1 MKNMKKLLFFA
12 MSLLYVTLLPAQEK
26 IYLWEDGK
34 MPNSRRM
41 ELKDSIANERVYQ
54 VAKPWMEFF
63 AAPADKNTGAAVIIV
78 PGGGYARLAYVV
90 SGTDLAKWFNDNG
103 INAFVLY
110 HRLPISPDLNQ
121 REMAPLQDAQRA
133 LRLIRSRAQ
142 EWHIDPT
149 KVGAMG
155 SSAGAHLVSTVG
167 THDEDVSTITDHMD
181 EFSYRPDFMIMVS
194 PVISLEDASITH
206 KGSRDNLLGKDA
218 DAMLLKEFSNDN
230 RVDENTPPAIM
241 FHADNDPAVSPMNS
255 IRFYSAMKA
264 HKRPVSLHIF
274 PQGKHSIS
282 LDPQPG
288 TTQYWSPL
296 AIDWLREMNFIK

>member
-1 MKNMKKLLFFA
+1 MKTKFLMLVATVLIA
-12 MSLLYVTLLPAQEK
+12 GSLMAQER
-26 IYLWEDGK
+26 IYLWEEGK
-34 MPNSRRM
+34 MPNSRLLEM
-41 ELKDSIANERVYQ
+41 KDSIANERVYQ
-54 VAKPWMEFF
+54 VARPWIEYF
-63 AAPADKNTGAAVIIV
+63 AAPADKNTGAAVVIV

-90 SGTDLAKWFNDNG
+90 SGTDLAKWFNENG
-103 INAFVLY
+103 IHAFVLY
-110 HRLPISPDLNQ
+110 HRLPISPDLYQ

-142 EWHIDPT
+142 EWHIDIT

-167 THDEDVSTITDHMD
+167 THDEDVSSLTDDLD

-218 DAMLLKEFSNDN
+218 DDDLLKAYSNDH
-230 RVDENTPPAIM
+230 RVDASTPPAIM
-241 FHADNDPAVSPMNS
+241 FHADNDRAVSCMNS

-264 HKRPVSLHIF
+264 NKRPASLHIF
-274 PQGKHSIS
+274 PQGGHSIS
-282 LDPQPG
+282 LEPQPG

-296 AIDWLREMNFIK
+296 AIDWLKEMQIIK

>member
-1 MKNMKKLLFFA
+1 MMNMKKLLFFA
-12 MSLLYVTLLPAQEK
+12 LSLLYVMLLPAQEK

-133 LRLIRSRAQ
+133 LRLIRSRAK

-167 THDEDVSTITDHMD
+167 THDEDVSTITDHLD
-181 EFSYRPDFMIMVS
+181 ELSYRPDFMIMVS

-264 HKRPVSLHIF
+264 NKRPVSLHIF